1 MHSLLLAAIS
11 LSPTDVGLPT
21 STGRITDIVINV
33 TKLLMALIGSLS
45 VIFVIVGGIQMAAAA
60 GNPKNF
66 ARGRET
72 VLYAV
77 VGIIVA
83 IAAYGI
89 VSFVGGALSK

>member
-1 MHSLLLAAIS
+1 MNSLLLAAIS

-21 STGRITDIVINV
+21 STGSITDIILNVI
-33 TKLLMALIGSLS
+33 KLLLALIGALS
-45 VIFVIVGGIQMAAAA
+45 VIFIIIGGIQMVSAA

-72 VLYAV
+72 LLYAV

-83 IAAYGI
+83 LGAYGI
-89 VSFVGGALSK
+89 VSFIGGAF

>member
-21 STGRITDIVINV
+21 STGSITDVIVNV
-33 TKLLMALIGSLS
+33 TKLLMTLIGSLS
-45 VIFVIVGGIQMAAAA
+45 VIFIIVGGIQMASAA

-77 VGIIVA
+77 VGIIIA
-83 IAAYGI
+83 IGAYGI
-89 VSFVGGALSK
+89 VSFIGGSLSK